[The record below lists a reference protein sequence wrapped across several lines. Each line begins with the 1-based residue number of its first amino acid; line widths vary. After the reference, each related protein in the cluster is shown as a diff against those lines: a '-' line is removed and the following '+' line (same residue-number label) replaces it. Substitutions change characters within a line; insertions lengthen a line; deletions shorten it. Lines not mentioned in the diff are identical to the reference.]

1 MRHRGSSSFAMA
13 LASPPPRRSPV
24 ENLSRHYAGMMQDG
38 LRIAGPLGGGGWG
51 APPPTRFNTPT
62 LT

>member
-1 MRHRGSSSFAMA
+1 MA
-13 LASPPPRRSPV
+13 LASQTQKGSPV

-38 LRIAGPLGGGGWG
+38 LQIAGPLGGGGG
-51 APPPTRFNTPT
+51 GGPPPHTRFHTPT